1 MYCYKCGSRLGS
13 GRYCLRCGADVGEYK
28 KIIRLSNS
36 YYNAGLEKARLRDLT
51 GAAQM
56 LGFCLKLN
64 KNHTEARNLLGL
76 IYYETGEVTEA
87 LCQWVISKNLKMND
101 NPADKWLSALRDD
114 KNHLDD
120 MNQAVKKY
128 NQALANTKSGS
139 SDLAVVS
146 LKRLV
151 RQYPNFIRAH
161 QLLALIY
168 IHDHSYSKAGKVLR
182 AALKVDA
189 GNALCLK
196 YQNAIKGK
204 LGKSGPEARE
214 RIQNEIARKAAIGNT
229 DPEED
234 VIVPE
239 YNAKDGR
246 IRTMWAVL
254 AGAAAAL
261 CMYQFVIMPAM
272 NRNTNVRANQEIAA
286 YDSKLSD
293 KSLEVTNLENQ
304 ISDMQVEQQN
314 MEARIAQLTGDD
326 GLSQQYDSMLYLLK
340 MYMNRENGN
349 VDELVEAYQRIDE
362 DLVDSDIY
370 HEMYDL
376 VKQYVTV
383 DRISGVYKEAKQL
396 YDDNYYKKA
405 IPEFERV
412 LALNPD
418 YVDAIYY
425 LAKCYEKRDDASSA
439 MKYYQ
444 QIVDRFPSSDY
455 VDEATRKVDAAQAQQ
470 REEQLDEAEAAAVG
484 DDNADAEANADDAEN
499 ADNAGDADHADDAD
513 EQDQNDDENGD

>member
-13 GRYCLRCGADVGEYK
+13 GRFCLQCGTDVGEYK

-64 KNHTEARNLLGL
+64 KKHTEARNLLGL

-87 LCQWVISKNLKMND
+87 LCQWVISKNLKMSD

-128 NQALANTKSGS
+128 NQALVNTKSGG

-168 IHDHSYSKAGKVLR
+168 IHEHSYSKAGKVLR

-189 GNALCLK
+189 GNPLCLK

-229 DPEED
+229 DPEDD
-234 VIVPE
+234 VIVP
-239 YNAKDGR
+239 
-246 IRTMWAVL
+246 V
-254 AGAAAAL
+254 
-261 CMYQFVIMPAM
+261 
-272 NRNTNVRANQEIAA
+272 
-286 YDSKLSD
+286 
-293 KSLEVTNLENQ
+293 
-304 ISDMQVEQQN
+304 
-314 MEARIAQLTGDD
+314 
-326 GLSQQYDSMLYLLK
+326 YL
-340 MYMNRENGN
+340 
-349 VDELVEAYQRIDE
+349 
-362 DLVDSDIY
+362 
-370 HEMYDL
+370 
-376 VKQYVTV
+376 
-383 DRISGVYKEAKQL
+383 
-396 YDDNYYKKA
+396 
-405 IPEFERV
+405 
-412 LALNPD
+412 
-418 YVDAIYY
+418 
-425 LAKCYEKRDDASSA
+425 KR
-439 MKYYQ
+439 
-444 QIVDRFPSSDY
+444 R
-455 VDEATRKVDAAQAQQ
+455 
-470 REEQLDEAEAAAVG
+470 
-484 DDNADAEANADDAEN
+484 
-499 ADNAGDADHADDAD
+499 
-513 EQDQNDDENGD
+513 